1 MKIGDKVRMLSGT
14 EEGIITKIL
23 THGQVEIEIEDGFCL
38 PVMASEVVL
47 INKQEEKY
55 FGKKSPILEEK
66 EEKKSFFKPTK
77 KVKKSTVGEGLYL
90 AFTDFNDKLL
100 NVYLINNLSYSMLV
114 TVSEQLDNGDEKYLF
129 SEQID
134 KDNAPK
140 IHRLSREEFN
150 NWKPLII
157 RAIFFNEGN
166 YQPRE
171 TLYFQMGFNNTFF
184 RIKRTAPVLEIE
196 SYLFR
201 VEGREIQPDLPVE
214 KLQVIDTQLLRERII
229 ENSSKVS
236 PYKTEAPPSEIDLHI
251 EELSPDHYDV
261 MTNEAIITMQL
272 EHFEI
277 YLDKALAANMD
288 SIIFIHGIGTGKLRL
303 EIHRR
308 LSGHPHVK
316 YYQDA
321 YKDKFG
327 YGATKAVFK

>member
-14 EEGIITKIL
+14 EEGVITKIL
-23 THGQVEIEIEDGFCL
+23 QNGQVEVEIEDGFAL
-38 PVMASEVVL
+38 PVMAAEIVI

-55 FGKKSPILEEK
+55 FGKKSPIAEV
-66 EEKKSFFKPTK
+66 EEKKSFLPPAK
-77 KVKKSTVGEGLYL
+77 KVKKSTVGEGIYL

-100 NVYLINNLSYSMLV
+100 NVYLVNNMAYSMLV
-114 TVSEQLDNGDEKYLF
+114 TVSEQLENGHEKHLF

-134 KDNAPK
+134 KNNAPRV
-140 IHRLSREEFN
+140 HRLSREDFN
-150 NWKPLII
+150 DWKPLII
-157 RAIFFNEGN
+157 RAIFFKEGN
-166 YQPRE
+166 FEPKQ
-171 TLYFQMGFNNTFF
+171 TLFFQMGFNNSFF
-184 RIKRTAPVLEIE
+184 RIKRTAPVLERE

-201 VEGREIQPDLPVE
+201 VEGREIQPDLPTE
-214 KLQVIDTQLLRERII
+214 KPQVIDVSSLRERII

-288 SIIFIHGIGTGKLRL
+288 SIIFIHGIGVGKLRH

-308 LSGHPHVK
+308 LSQHSHVK

>member
-1 MKIGDKVRMLSGT
+1 MKIGDKVRMLTGT

-23 THGQVEIEIEDGFCL
+23 QHGQVEIEIEDGFAL

-55 FGKKSPILEEK
+55 FGRKSPIVEEK
-66 EEKKSFFKPTK
+66 EEKKSFLPPTK
-77 KVKKSTVGEGLYL
+77 KVKKSTVGEGIYL

-100 NVYLINNLSYSMLV
+100 NVYLVNNMSYSMLV
-114 TVSEQLDNGDEKYLF
+114 TVSEQLDNGDEKHLF

-134 KDNAPK
+134 KGNAPR

-150 NWKPLII
+150 DWKPLII
-157 RAIFFNEGN
+157 KAIFFKEGN
-166 YQPRE
+166 FQPKQ

-184 RIKRTAPVLEIE
+184 RIKRTAPVLERE

-201 VEGREIQPDLPVE
+201 VEGREIQPDLPIE
-214 KLQVIDTQLLRERII
+214 KPQVIDVKSLRERII

-236 PYKTEAPPSEIDLHI
+236 PYKTEAPPYEIDLHI

-277 YLDKALAANMD
+277 YLDRALAANMD
-288 SIIFIHGIGTGKLRL
+288 SIIFIHGIGVGKLRQ
-303 EIHRR
+303 EIHKR
-308 LSGHPHVK
+308 LSGHSHVK

-327 YGATKAVFK
+327 YGATKVVFK

>member
-14 EEGIITKIL
+14 EEGVITKIL
-23 THGQVEIEIEDGFCL
+23 QHGQVEIEIEDGFAL
-38 PVMASEVVL
+38 PVMAAEVVL

-55 FGKKSPILEEK
+55 FGKKSPIVEV
-66 EEKKSFFKPTK
+66 EEKKSFLPPVK

-114 TVSEQLDNGDEKYLF
+114 TVSEQLENGHEKHLF
-129 SEQID
+129 SEKID
-134 KDNAPK
+134 KNNAPK

-157 RAIFFNEGN
+157 RAIFFKDGN
-166 YQPRE
+166 FEPKQ
-171 TLYFQMGFNNTFF
+171 TLFFQMGFNNSFF
-184 RIKRTAPVLEIE
+184 RIKRTAPVLERE

-201 VEGREIQPDLPVE
+201 VEGREIQPNLPTE
-214 KLQVIDTQLLRERII
+214 KPEVIDVNSLRERII

-272 EHFEI
+272 NHFEI
-277 YLDKALAANMD
+277 YLDKALAANME
-288 SIIFIHGIGTGKLRL
+288 SIIFIHGIGVGKLRQ
-303 EIHRR
+303 EIHKR
-308 LSGHPHVK
+308 LSGHSHVK

-327 YGATKAVFK
+327 YGATKVVFK

>member
-1 MKIGDKVRMLSGT
+1 MKIGDRVRMLTGT

-23 THGQVEIEIEDGFCL
+23 QHGQVEIEIEDGFAL
-38 PVMASEVVL
+38 PVMAAEVVL

-55 FGKKSPILEEK
+55 FGKKSPIVEV
-66 EEKKSFFKPTK
+66 EEKKSFLPPVK

-100 NVYLINNLSYSMLV
+100 NVYLVNNLSYSMLV
-114 TVSEQLDNGDEKYLF
+114 TVSEQLENGDEKHLF

-134 KDNAPK
+134 KNNAPK

-150 NWKPLII
+150 DWKPLII
-157 RAIFFNEGN
+157 KAIFFKEGN
-166 YQPRE
+166 FQPRE
-171 TLYFQMGFNNTFF
+171 TLYFQMGFNNSFF
-184 RIKRTAPVLEIE
+184 RIKRTAPVLEKE

-201 VEGREIQPDLPVE
+201 VEGREIQPDLEQE
-214 KLQVIDTQLLRERII
+214 KMQVVDANSLRERII

-236 PYKTEAPPSEIDLHI
+236 PYKAEAPPSEIDLHI

-277 YLDKALAANMD
+277 YLDRALAANME

-308 LSGHPHVK
+308 LSQHPHVK

>member
-14 EEGIITKIL
+14 EEGVITKIL
-23 THGQVEIEIEDGFCL
+23 QNGQVEVEIEDGFAL
-38 PVMASEVVL
+38 PVMAAEIV
-47 INKQEEKY
+47 IIHKQEEKY
-55 FGKKSPILEEK
+55 FGKKSPVSIEEEK
-66 EEKKSFFKPTK
+66 PIFKPTK
-77 KVKKSTVGEGLYL
+77 KVKKSTVGEGIYL

-114 TVSEQLDNGDEKYLF
+114 TVSEQLENGHEKHLF

-134 KDNAPK
+134 KENAPR
-140 IHRLSREEFN
+140 IHRLSREDFN
-150 NWKPLII
+150 DWKPLII
-157 RAIFFNEGN
+157 KAIFFKDGN
-166 YQPRE
+166 FEPKE
-171 TLYFQMGFNNTFF
+171 TLIFTMGFNNSFF
-184 RIKRTAPVLEIE
+184 RIKRTAPVLERE

-201 VEGREIQPDLPVE
+201 VEGREVQPDLPTE
-214 KLQVIDTQLLRERII
+214 KLEVIDVNSLRERII

-236 PYKTEAPPSEIDLHI
+236 PYKTETPPSEIDLHI

-272 EHFEI
+272 EHFEL
-277 YLDKALAANMD
+277 YLDKALASNMK

-308 LSGHPHVK
+308 LSQHPHVK

-327 YGATKAVFK
+327 YGATKAVFQ

>member
-1 MKIGDKVRMLSGT
+1 MKIGDKIRMLSGT
-14 EEGIITKIL
+14 EEGTITKIL
-23 THGQVEIEIEDGFCL
+23 QYGQVEVEIEDGFRL
-38 PVMASEVVL
+38 PVMASEVVV
-47 INKQEEKY
+47 ISKQEEKY
-55 FGKKSPILEEK
+55 FGRKSPILEV
-66 EEKKSFFKPTK
+66 EEKKSFLEPTK
-77 KVKKSTVGEGLYL
+77 KAKKSTVGEGIYL

-100 NVYLINNLSYSMLV
+100 NVYLVNNLSYSMLV
-114 TVSEQLDNGDEKYLF
+114 TVSEQLENGTEKHLF
-129 SEQID
+129 SELID
-134 KDNAPK
+134 KSTAPR

-157 RAIFFNEGN
+157 RAIFFKKGEFEPK
-166 YQPRE
+166 QSLFF
-171 TLYFQMGFNNTFF
+171 TMGFNSSFF

-201 VEGREIQPDLPVE
+201 VEGREIQPDLPTE
-214 KLQVIDTQLLRERII
+214 KLQVIDAEQLRERII

-251 EELSPDHYDV
+251 EVLSPDHYVV

-277 YLDKALAANMD
+277 YLDRALAANMD
-288 SIIFIHGIGTGKLRL
+288 SIIFIHGIGVGKLRQ

>member
-23 THGQVEIEIEDGFCL
+23 QNGQVEIEIEDGFAL
-38 PVMASEVVL
+38 PVMANEVVL

-55 FGKKSPILEEK
+55 FGKKSPVVEVEERK
-66 EEKKSFFKPTK
+66 PLFSPTK

-100 NVYLINNLSYSMLV
+100 NVYLVNNLSYSMLA
-114 TVSEQLDNGDEKYLF
+114 TVSEQLENGHEKHLF

-134 KDNAPK
+134 KNNAPR

-150 NWKPLII
+150 DWKPLLIK
-157 RAIFFNEGN
+157 AIFFKDGN
-166 YQPRE
+166 FEPKE
-171 TLYFQMGFNNTFF
+171 MIYFQMGFNNSFF
-184 RIKRTAPVLEIE
+184 RIKRTAPVLERE

-201 VEGREIQPDLPVE
+201 VEGREIQPDLPIE
-214 KLQVIDTQLLRERII
+214 KPQVIDVSSLRERII
-229 ENSSKVS
+229 ENSSRVS
-236 PYKTEAPPSEIDLHI
+236 PYKAEAPPSEIDLHI
-251 EELSPDHYDV
+251 EELSPDHYDI

-272 EHFEI
+272 EHFEL
-277 YLDKALAANMD
+277 YLDRALAANME
-288 SIIFIHGIGTGKLRL
+288 SIIFIHGIGVGKLRQ
-303 EIHRR
+303 EIHKR

-327 YGATKAVFK
+327 YGATKVVFK

>member
-23 THGQVEIEIEDGFCL
+23 QHGQVEIEIEDGFCL

-55 FGKKSPILEEK
+55 FGKKSPISEV
-66 EEKKSFFKPTK
+66 EEKKSFLEPTK
-77 KVKKSTVGEGLYL
+77 KTKKSTVGEGIYL
-90 AFTDFNDKLL
+90 AFADFNDKLL
-100 NVYLINNLSYSMLV
+100 NVYLINSLSYSMLV
-114 TVSEQLDNGDEKYLF
+114 TVSEQLENGNEKYLF
-129 SEQID
+129 SEKID

-140 IHRLSREEFN
+140 VHRLSREEFN
-150 NWKPLII
+150 SWKPLII
-157 RAIFFNEGN
+157 RAIFFKTGEFEPK
-166 YQPRE
+166 Q
-171 TLYFQMGFNNTFF
+171 TLFFKMGFNNSFF
-184 RIKRTAPVLEIE
+184 RVKRTAPILEIE

-201 VEGREIQPDLPVE
+201 VEGREIQPDLPTE
-214 KLQVIDTQLLRERII
+214 KLQVIDTELLRERII

-251 EELSPDHYDV
+251 EVLSPDHYDV

-288 SIIFIHGIGTGKLRL
+288 SIIFIHGIGVGKLRQ
-303 EIHRR
+303 EIHKR

-316 YYQDA
+316 FYQDA

>member
-1 MKIGDKVRMLSGT
+1 MKIGDRVRMLTGT

-23 THGQVEIEIEDGFCL
+23 QHGQVEIEIEDGFAL
-38 PVMASEVVL
+38 PVMAAEVVL

-55 FGKKSPILEEK
+55 FGKKSPIVEV
-66 EEKKSFFKPTK
+66 EEKKSFLPPVK

-100 NVYLINNLSYSMLV
+100 NVYLVNNLSYSMLV
-114 TVSEQLDNGDEKYLF
+114 TVSEQLENGDEKHLF

-134 KDNAPK
+134 KNNAPK

-150 NWKPLII
+150 DWKPLII
-157 RAIFFNEGN
+157 KAIFFKEGN
-166 YQPRE
+166 FQPRE
-171 TLYFQMGFNNTFF
+171 TLYFQMGFNNSFF
-184 RIKRTAPVLEIE
+184 RIKRTAPVLERE

-201 VEGREIQPDLPVE
+201 VEGREIQPDLPTE
-214 KLQVIDTQLLRERII
+214 KPQVIDTQLLRDRII

-236 PYKTEAPPSEIDLHI
+236 PYKAEAPPSEIDLHI

-277 YLDKALAANMD
+277 YLDKALAANME

-308 LSGHPHVK
+308 LSQHPHVK